1 MAEKVQMLALSPTM
15 ESGTIV
21 NWTKKEGD
29 PVVNGDILC
38 EVETDK
44 ATMEY
49 EAIQEG
55 TLLRILLE
63 GGSSAVVGQT
73 IAIIGEAGDDI
84 AGIVKEAEEESNPQG
99 KRTTEDA
106 QSGLPNGSPT
116 GDVPA
121 SPLAE
126 LTPDSGEADG
136 RVKASPLARKM
147 ATQIGVPIAGI
158 KGSGPGGRIV
168 KRDVERAFESV
179 SASVSTTASSVSV
192 PGTVVPGAVAPGV
205 APALVDEVIPISGK
219 RKIIAQRLGE
229 SKYSAPHFY
238 LKMSAFTESMM
249 AARKALNAKRSQK
262 VSVNAFLMK
271 FAAEAIKRHP
281 VINSSWQGDTIRQFG
296 SIDVGLA
303 VAQEDGLVTPIVRNC
318 GGKGIVQIDHELSE
332 LIERAKQN
340 KLTPEDYTGATFTIS
355 SLGTFGVDEFTAI
368 INPPGSAI
376 LAVGQ
381 MQKVP
386 VVDDNDEIVVRMQM
400 KLTLSCDHRVIDGAK
415 GARFLEEL
423 KGTIENPIRA
433 LY

>member
-29 PVVNGDILC
+29 PVASGDILC

-55 TLLRILLE
+55 TLLKILLD
-63 GGSSAVVGQT
+63 GGSKAVVGQT
-73 IAIIGEAGDDI
+73 IAIIGKAGDDI
-84 AGIVKEAEEESNPQG
+84 ASIVKEAEEERDSQNERAPAGAQPDG
-99 KRTTEDA
+99 ASPDESHEDA
-106 QSGLPNGSPT
+106 PE
-116 GDVPA
+116 
-121 SPLAE
+121 SPLTE
-126 LTPDSGEADG
+126 LTPDSGDAGG
-136 RVKASPLARKM
+136 RVKASPLARKL
-147 ATQIGVPIAGI
+147 AAQTGVSIALV

-168 KRDVERAFESV
+168 KRDIERAAQTV
-179 SASVSTTASSVSV
+179 SASPLAATAATTASATVTT
-192 PGTVVPGAVAPGV
+192 GTQ
-205 APALVDEVIPISGK
+205 ALVDQVLPVSGK

-238 LKMSAFTESMM
+238 LRMSTFTESMM
-249 AARKALNAKRSQK
+249 AARKALNATRNEK
-262 VSVNAFLMK
+262 VSVNAFLIK

-318 GGKGIVQIDHELSE
+318 GAKGIVQIDQELSE

-386 VVDDNDEIVVRMQM
+386 VVDDNDDIVVRMQM